1 MSKEL
6 IVVKSNKLIESYHN
20 MPLDEMR
27 ILLLTIAKLDP
38 LNPTNEFNFSVQDF
52 IDTFNVDS
60 KSAYAQVQNAIDK
73 LGSRWAVI
81 ADNEQIRQKVTFL
94 NEQIYFKKD
103 GKFKVVLHNKLM
115 PFLTDLTREFTR
127 YELRNIINFKSFHS
141 VRMYELLAQYK
152 TLKSRTINIDQLK
165 KWFLIEDSYAVFSD
179 FERRVI
185 KTSVNDINR
194 YSDLNVGYD
203 KIKNG
208 RKVESIKFNIEVK
221 ESKKQKKQNKESYL
235 TLSKNY
241 YLYESI
247 INTLEA
253 HKENKIKIS
262 DAENDFLCN
271 VKEKFKINAEFS
283 PSKKQKNFL
292 IGVFNKYGTFK
303 KQQKIEL
310 PQDEIEKR
318 RIKEEKLKS
327 IELKAGMILV
337 GSATQNEY
345 LINEFCAVI
354 GAEYQYY
361 QQDFLSVGVN
371 PIQLLKELVAC
382 KKLKIKD

>member
-179 FERRVI
+179 FERRV
-185 KTSVNDINR
+185 
-194 YSDLNVGYD
+194 
-203 KIKNG
+203 
-208 RKVESIKFNIEVK
+208 
-221 ESKKQKKQNKESYL
+221 
-235 TLSKNY
+235 
-241 YLYESI
+241 
-247 INTLEA
+247 
-253 HKENKIKIS
+253 
-262 DAENDFLCN
+262 
-271 VKEKFKINAEFS
+271 
-283 PSKKQKNFL
+283 
-292 IGVFNKYGTFK
+292 
-303 KQQKIEL
+303 
-310 PQDEIEKR
+310 
-318 RIKEEKLKS
+318 
-327 IELKAGMILV
+327 
-337 GSATQNEY
+337 
-345 LINEFCAVI
+345 
-354 GAEYQYY
+354 
-361 QQDFLSVGVN
+361 
-371 PIQLLKELVAC
+371 
-382 KKLKIKD
+382 